1 MVFYFLRQDIERQ
14 TENGY
19 FVKGVGFIK
28 SSEVKLVKDKLIP
41 LARQFKDTEGLR
53 ECKTLEFVG
62 LDLHHIPPKIDNR
75 VKAEVLD
82 ELLDTK

>member
-1 MVFYFLRQDIERQ
+1 MVFYFLSQDIESRR
-14 TENGY
+14 EGGY

-28 SSEVKLVKDKLIP
+28 GDEVKIIKDKFIP
-41 LARQFKDTEGLR
+41 LARQFKDTGGLR